1 MARPGGPGRVL
12 TGPSTRPTPARLRGR
27 RLYLAGE
34 RPVNGRRPAVDNV
47 QILITGAAV
56 GSVVVAWRAGHL
68 VGAGVLCILVT
79 FIVLLQRVDVL

>member
-1 MARPGGPGRVL
+1 M
-12 TGPSTRPTPARLRGR
+12 
-27 RLYLAGE
+27 
-34 RPVNGRRPAVDNV
+34 DNV